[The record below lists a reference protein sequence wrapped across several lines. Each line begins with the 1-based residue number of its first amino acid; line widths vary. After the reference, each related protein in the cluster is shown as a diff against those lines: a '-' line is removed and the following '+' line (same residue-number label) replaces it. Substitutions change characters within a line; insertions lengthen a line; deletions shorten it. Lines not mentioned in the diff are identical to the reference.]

1 MSSAGRILYV
11 EDNFDNRLLIR
22 RVLMAEGYE
31 VIEAESGLRGLELAQ
46 TCRPDLVLM
55 DINLPDIDGYE
66 CTARLR
72 KLDTVKDVPILA
84 LTANVL
90 EGDRQKA
97 LRSGCDGFIPKPVD
111 IDELPGQIAE
121 HIKKKKRAALASPA
135 SVRGA

>member
-31 VIEAESGLRGLELAQ
+31 VIEAESGLRGLELARP
-46 TCRPDLVLM
+46 CRPDLRLM
-55 DINLPDIDGYE
+55 DSNLPGIAGDAG
-66 CTARLR
+66 TVRR
-72 KLDTVKDVPILA
+72 RRLDTVTDVPILA

-121 HIKKKKRAALASPA
+121 HIK
-135 SVRGA
+135 